1 MIEITGKT
9 KLFALVADPILQAKT
24 PQAVNKLLAQRGV
37 DGVLVPMHVPPEA
50 LPAFV
55 VALRGMLN
63 FCGMVVTVPHKTA
76 IVQLCDEVTPAAAL
90 VGAVNV
96 VRREPDG
103 RIVGDI
109 LDGKGFMSGLCQH
122 GIDVKGKNVF
132 LAGAGGAS
140 NAIAFALADAGVGR
154 LTIYNRTRAKVQD
167 MIARLSKAYPD
178 VKMAVGTA
186 NPAGNFLVVN
196 ATSLGMVETD
206 AIPLAVGDLTSDQI
220 VAEIIMSPALTPLLA
235 AAQSRGCRIH
245 YGAPML
251 ECQVELMVAFMNIG
265 K

>member
-37 DGVLVPMHVPPEA
+37 DGVMVPMHVPPEA

-55 VALRGMLN
+55 AALRGMLN

-96 VRREPDG
+96 VRREQDG

-109 LDGKGFMSGLCQH
+109 LDGQGFMSGLCQH

-132 LAGAGGAS
+132 LAGAGGAA
-140 NAIAFALADAGVGR
+140 NAIAFALADAGVER
-154 LTIYNRTRAKVQD
+154 LTIYNRTGAKAHA
-167 MIARLSKAYPD
+167 MIARLSKAYPG
-178 VKMAVGTA
+178 VKIVVGTD
-186 NPAGNFLVVN
+186 NPAGNHLVVN

-206 AIPLAVGDLTSDQI
+206 AMPLVAGNLTADQI
-220 VAEIIMSPALTPLLA
+220 VAEIIMTPALTPLLA

-251 ECQVELMVAFMNIG
+251 ECQVELMVAFMGIG

>member
-55 VALRGMLN
+55 DALRGMLN
-63 FCGMVVTVPHKTA
+63 FCGMEETEPHKTA

-140 NAIAFALADAGVGR
+140 NAIDFALAEAGVGR
-154 LTIYNRTRAKVQD
+154 LRIYNRTRAK
-167 MIARLSKAYPD
+167 
-178 VKMAVGTA
+178 G
-186 NPAGNFLVVN
+186 
-196 ATSLGMVETD
+196 
-206 AIPLAVGDLTSDQI
+206 
-220 VAEIIMSPALTPLLA
+220 
-235 AAQSRGCRIH
+235 
-245 YGAPML
+245 
-251 ECQVELMVAFMNIG
+251 
-265 K
+265 